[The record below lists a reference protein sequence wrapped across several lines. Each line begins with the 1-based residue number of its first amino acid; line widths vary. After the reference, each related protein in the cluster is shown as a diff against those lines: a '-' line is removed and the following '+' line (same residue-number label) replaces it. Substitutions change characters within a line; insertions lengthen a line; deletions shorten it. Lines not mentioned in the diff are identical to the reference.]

1 MQIWLLPDPFSFV
14 IIMEHEDQWI
24 DGSMAKVDLD
34 LCDDKAYQTSPSP
47 DAWDTLPWF
56 LNTDQVVGPCE
67 DALENLLKLSP
78 VTPFLCRALINSADL
93 GQLGPVKRC
102 CLEAVCIGIT
112 GCTSPLIC
120 FHEGIMPQPM
130 RTRIPLGELARKL

>member
-1 MQIWLLPDPFSFV
+1 MQIWLLPDPFNFV

-56 LNTDQVVGPCE
+56 PNTDQVVGPCE
-67 DALENLLKLSP
+67 DALEN
-78 VTPFLCRALINSADL
+78 F
-93 GQLGPVKRC
+93 
-102 CLEAVCIGIT
+102 
-112 GCTSPLIC
+112 
-120 FHEGIMPQPM
+120 
-130 RTRIPLGELARKL
+130 